1 LHQITCAV
9 AADTDQQKL
18 QHIALLKGACHNLHG
33 TVSDSECANECTVH
47 QQERGT
53 VVLRKESLPAA
64 STMLLSE
71 ISREIRKMTLDP
83 ETDDQ
88 RDDTEDSITIGNG
101 EPQYDHGESQ
111 VLQQDGDENRPTGPT
126 LTEAQQ
132 SVVSNILDHL
142 DTQRLLFLHSGG
154 GTGKSFVVRE
164 INRRL
169 KLLKLSQANT
179 CPTGVGAT
187 HLPSGRTFHSVFK
200 THRPQLNASN
210 EICEMKQALGGNG
223 LKVVVIDEVS
233 MLQCELLVLLDRRL
247 KAMYQHDV
255 MFGGVSILL
264 LGDFVQM
271 PPVKGRSLY
280 SVMYGATK
288 SDQTCARAL
297 FAEFT
302 VIELLAQ
309 MRAAGCIHQQRLL
322 QQFRALPDFRP
333 TGNQWTEGDK
343 RKYQPMTKDIVD
355 ALTTEL
361 ARKGVMEDEG
371 WTTRSTVVTTSNLDR
386 GVINASMAL
395 IYGVK
400 NNQLVIRWRR
410 KLQAEIPIY
419 LQSLIYANGKY
430 PDLHGYFVYGA
441 PGQVLDNGNGNVCF
455 GVANGTPCRMISLGW
470 DDQSIQ
476 AKVIQTINAC
486 NDQVVDIQVP
496 PDYIIVEVELADA
509 DKWPRH
515 LNLSADPSKIHI
527 PIGIKSSN
535 GRKADKDYIMLPDN
549 VKVVYHAHA
558 VDLSFA
564 TTTWKSQGGI
574 AMRHVRDFNAEDVTL
589 L

>member
-1 LHQITCAV
+1 MAEKGGDAT
-9 AADTDQQKL
+9 TDATK
-18 QHIALLKGACHNLHG
+18 
-33 TVSDSECANECTVH
+33 D
-47 QQERGT
+47 
-53 VVLRKESLPAA
+53 ES
-64 STMLLSE
+64 
-71 ISREIRKMTLDP
+71 I
-83 ETDDQ
+83 
-88 RDDTEDSITIGNG
+88 
-101 EPQYDHGESQ
+101 
-111 VLQQDGDENRPTGPT
+111 

-132 SVVSNILDHL
+132 LVVLNIFDHL

-154 GTGKSFVVRE
+154 GTGKSFVLQE
-164 INRRL
+164 IDRRL
-169 KLLKLSQANT
+169 KLLKLTQSNT

-187 HLPSGRTFHSVFK
+187 HLPNGKTFHSVFK

-210 EICEMKQALGGNG
+210 AICEMKQALGGNK

-233 MLQCELLVLLDRRL
+233 MIQCELLVLLDSRL

-264 LGDFVQM
+264 LGDFMQM
-271 PPVKGRSLY
+271 PPVKGHSLY
-280 SVMYGATK
+280 SVMYRATK
-288 SDQTCARAL
+288 GDQTCAHAL
-297 FAEFT
+297 F
-302 VIELLAQ
+302 
-309 MRAAGCIHQQRLL
+309 AAGCIHQQQLL
-322 QQFRALPDFRP
+322 QQFQALPDFRP
-333 TGNQWTEGDK
+333 TGNQW
-343 RKYQPMTKDIVD
+343 
-355 ALTTEL
+355 TEL

-455 GVANGTPCRMISLGW
+455 GVASGTPCRMISLGW

-486 NDQVVDIQVP
+486 NDQVVDIQFP